1 MPRHCR
7 VEIRAERV
15 SLRESDL
22 VPWGLSPDELFRGVG
37 GRLRRFPAPVGAFQ
51 PSRFVTWPVHS
62 KFFFLSRK
70 LQTGIVLVCG
80 HPRVHPEESATIR
93 RPPSGPR
100 NRAECAVFAGTTL
113 RVPARAV
120 GWVKGST
127 HSGQFAAAVAAWFL
141 VHSETPLVCVQA
153 QFSCKLGPQTD
164 SRASCGGS
172 SEIPTRVLP

>member
-1 MPRHCR
+1 MNSSEGSGDACADFGR
-7 VEIRAERV
+7 
-15 SLRESDL
+15 
-22 VPWGLSPDELFRGVG
+22 PWAPS
-37 GRLRRFPAPVGAFQ
+37 GRPV
-51 PSRFVTWPVHS
+51 PSRGQCS
-62 KFFFLSRK
+62 RGFFSPPTRNLWD
-70 LQTGIVLVCG
+70 GMVLVCG

-93 RPPSGPR
+93 RPPSGPWR
-100 NRAECAVFAGTTL
+100 RAECVVFAGTTL
-113 RVPARAV
+113 QVPALGGRR
-120 GWVKGST
+120 GRT